1 MGVEDQLQPSE
12 EILYRARVTRLTEAP
27 WIALTALS
35 LGGAAWAWFGFGD
48 APQAAPLALTALAL
62 AAVFGAVLAWHE
74 FVRRSHEY
82 VLTNRRVIQQ
92 MGIFTRRSVDSWLD
106 KINNIEH
113 RQTLLGRI
121 LGFGDVEIETASE
134 QGVIR
139 FSNISRPLD
148 LKNAIVSAAEQ
159 YRGSF
164 RSAAPHPV
172 AAPGPSGAERMR
184 QLRALYDDGL
194 ISLEEYESKRRQLLQ
209 EL

>member
-1 MGVEDQLQPSE
+1 MAIEDQLQPGE
-12 EILYRARVTRLTEAP
+12 EIVYRARVTRWTEAP
-27 WIALTALS
+27 WIALAVLT
-35 LGGAAWAWFGFGD
+35 LGGAAWAWFSFD
-48 APQAAPLALTALAL
+48 NAPLALTALAL
-62 AAVFGAVLAWHE
+62 AAVFGAVLGWHE
-74 FVRRSHEY
+74 LVRRSHEY
-82 VLTNRRVIQQ
+82 VLTSRRVIQQ
-92 MGIFTRRSVDSWLD
+92 MGILSRRSVDSWLD

-113 RQTLLGRI
+113 RQSLWGRI

-134 QGVIR
+134 QGIIR

-164 RSAAPHPV
+164 RSAAPYPV

-184 QLRALYDDGL
+184 QLRTLYDDGF

>member
-1 MGVEDQLQPSE
+1 MAIEDQLQPNE
-12 EILYRARVTRLTEAP
+12 EILYVARVTRLTEAP
-27 WIALTALS
+27 WVILTALG
-35 LGGAAWAWFGFGD
+35 LIAAGFAWFVFEN
-48 APQAAPLALTALAL
+48 APLALTALAL
-62 AAVFGAVLAWHE
+62 AAVFGAVLGWHE

-92 MGIFTRRSVDSWLD
+92 MGILTRRSVDSWLD

-113 RQTLLGRI
+113 RQTLWGRI

-134 QGVIR
+134 QGIIR
-139 FSNISRPLD
+139 FANISRPLD
-148 LKNAIVSAAEQ
+148 LKNAIVAAAEQ

-164 RSAAPHPV
+164 RSAPQPL

-184 QLRALYDDGL
+184 QLRALYDDGF

>member
-1 MGVEDQLQPSE
+1 MAIEDQLQPGE
-12 EILYRARVTRLTEAP
+12 EILYLARVTRWTEAP
-27 WIALTALS
+27 WIAATALS
-35 LGGAAWAWFGFGD
+35 LGAAAWAWFGFD
-48 APQAAPLALTALAL
+48 NAPLALTALAL
-62 AAVFGAVLAWHE
+62 AAVFGAFLGWHE

-82 VLTNRRVIQQ
+82 VLTSRRVIQQ
-92 MGIFTRRSVDSWLD
+92 MGILSRRSVDSWLD

-113 RQTLLGRI
+113 RQSLSGRI

-134 QGVIR
+134 QGIIR
-139 FSNISRPLD
+139 FAHVSRPLE

-159 YRGSF
+159 YRGAF

-194 ISLEEYESKRRQLLQ
+194 ISLEEYETKRRQLLQ

>member
-1 MGVEDQLQPSE
+1 MGVEDQLQPGE
-12 EILYRARVTRLTEAP
+12 EILYIARVTRLTEAP

-35 LGGAAWAWFGFGD
+35 LIGAAFAWFGFD
-48 APQAAPLALTALAL
+48 NAPLALTALAL
-62 AAVFGAVLAWHE
+62 AVVFGVVLGWNE

-82 VLTNRRVIQQ
+82 VLTSRRVIQQ
-92 MGIFTRRSVDSWLD
+92 MGILSRRSVDSWLD

-113 RQTLLGRI
+113 RQTLWGRI

-134 QGVIR
+134 QGIIR
-139 FSNISRPLD
+139 FANVSRPLE
-148 LKNAIVSAAEQ
+148 LKNAIVAAAEQ

-164 RSAAPHPV
+164 RSAPGYPPMAAP
-172 AAPGPSGAERMR
+172 APGPSGAERMR

-194 ISLEEYESKRRQLLQ
+194 ISLEEYETKRRQLLQ

>member
-1 MGVEDQLQPSE
+1 MSVQDQLQPGE
-12 EILYRARVTRLTEAP
+12 EILYVARVTRWTEAL
-27 WIALTALS
+27 WIGLAALALI
-35 LGGAAWAWFGFGD
+35 GAGFAWFGFD
-48 APQAAPLALTALAL
+48 NAPLALTALAL
-62 AAVFGAVLAWHE
+62 AVVFGGVLGWNE

-92 MGIFTRRSVDSWLD
+92 MGILTRRSVDSWLD

-113 RQTLLGRI
+113 RQTLWGRI

-139 FSNISRPLD
+139 FANVSRPLE
-148 LKNAIVSAAEQ
+148 LKNAIVSAMEQ
-159 YRGSF
+159 YRGSM
-164 RSAAPHPV
+164 RPTPAYPLPAPV
-172 AAPGPSGAERMR
+172 PSGAERMR